1 MNKYNSQRERGSALL
16 VTIMITSVVLLFAMI
31 LLERI
36 IPYSRQI
43 RGLQDSVQSYYIAKS
58 QIELAKRDFPIERT
72 NVDIEGR
79 ITDSNSDK
87 SLSLAPPTV
96 TKDNPGTYAIISENT
111 YLPLRIRLFS
121 EDTEPQKFGTSQKN
135 PDFHILTTF
144 SGLLF
149 DLTNR
154 DTATTPFSM
163 EMTTEGENTAIWKS
177 LALEFVYNDT
187 TSAPPFF
194 GNRGPIA
201 SLNDID
207 IAEIVDAD
215 GKTLADIVRTNNC
228 LSATCS
234 LKVSLTDTPP
244 MMIPLS
250 LAVSTAIPDLN
261 AVIVADGI
269 SPNTTYHSRIIELIP
284 MVQGI

>member
-163 EMTTEGENTAIWKS
+163 EMTTEGENTAI
-177 LALEFVYNDT
+177 
-187 TSAPPFF
+187 
-194 GNRGPIA
+194 
-201 SLNDID
+201 
-207 IAEIVDAD
+207 
-215 GKTLADIVRTNNC
+215 
-228 LSATCS
+228 
-234 LKVSLTDTPP
+234 
-244 MMIPLS
+244 
-250 LAVSTAIPDLN
+250 
-261 AVIVADGI
+261 
-269 SPNTTYHSRIIELIP
+269 
-284 MVQGI
+284 